1 MLRPNRRDRI
11 LQKAT
16 KGVGALLAGTKMN
29 QIIDYS
35 AENSVQVRMGG
46 RLFKPAHWGKRLGS
60 LMIDQLI
67 SFPGY
72 LLLIVPG
79 ILLFSF
85 RDSLRPNGASVG
97 RNVMKQM
104 LVDIDSGQVPS
115 TGKRFARNL
124 VALLLRALTYGIY
137 LIAEMAVSLSR
148 KDGRCVTDLM
158 FGTIV
163 VENSGT
169 LPITG

>member
-1 MLRPNRRDRI
+1 MS
-11 LQKAT
+11 
-16 KGVGALLAGTKMN
+16 

-35 AENSVQVRMGG
+35 EDNPIQVRMGG
-46 RLFKPAHWGKRLGS
+46 RLFKPAHWGKRLGG

-67 SFPGY
+67 CLPGY
-72 LLLIVPG
+72 LLFILPG

-97 RNVMKQM
+97 RNVMRQAII
-104 LVDIDSGQVPS
+104 DIDTGQTPS

-137 LIAEMAVSLSR
+137 LIAEMVVSLSR
-148 KDGRCVTDLM
+148 KDGRSVTDLM

-163 VENSGT
+163 VENNGA
-169 LPITG
+169 IDNAA